1 MLKARCIRYNISC
14 LINIV
19 KTCFGHYNKSSLA
32 FKQHSSIHSIDR
44 ERERERERER
54 QRTRRYHRETGIASY
69 DTTQMQSIADIY
81 KKNVP
86 VIGEILM
93 VYSYTS
99 THQRDVISSTSV
111 SNSAYSERVY
121 KT

>member
-1 MLKARCIRYNISC
+1 MTQPRCSQLQTY
-14 LINIV
+14 
-19 KTCFGHYNKSSLA
+19 T
-32 FKQHSSIHSIDR
+32 
-44 ERERERERER
+44 
-54 QRTRRYHRETGIASY
+54 
-69 DTTQMQSIADIY
+69 

-121 KT
+121 KTYNIAHEWIISQSAILVEIGKFVSTFPHKIVSNYRYYYGLYVMEMVSLLININNIKYALSNSPCNCL